1 MKRRRKYYR
10 RRGGIGL
17 SATVTLCLSGSL
29 LLFARAGG
37 EAYAQ
42 KFIDRLAGNSDFILR
57 AVSLELGMT
66 PDTAEVYAP
75 RTAAAARSED
85 AADPLAES
93 TYIPL
98 EEENDAPVL
107 DAADKAATITV
118 NNETSYEVDVAAC
131 LAAETSIRAEG
142 DGPQVLI
149 VHTHGSE
156 SYTPDAAFPYTP
168 TENER
173 TTDTRYNVVRVGD
186 ELQKVLEENGV
197 QAMHI
202 RDIFDSPAYSGSYDR
217 SLAAI
222 EDALAA
228 NPTIKIVIDVHRDS
242 ILTDDG
248 TAYKT
253 SCTIDGEEMAQLMFV
268 VGTDEGGLYHPDWQ
282 QNLNYVTGLQYQLN
296 RAYPGLMRPV
306 NLRTQRFNQHA
317 SPGSM
322 LIEVG
327 SSGNT
332 MPEALAAIRLFGQTL
347 ADDLNGA

>member
-1 MKRRRKYYR
+1 MVPRKRPVRR
-10 RRGGIGL
+10 RRGIGRP
-17 SATVTLCLSGSL
+17 AAVMLCCAAVL
-29 LLFARAGG
+29 LGLAHAGG
-37 EAYAQ
+37 EEAAQ
-42 KFIDRLAGNSDFILR
+42 RLLCRLADSGSFIQR
-57 AVSLELGMT
+57 AVSLELGLS
-66 PDTAEVYAP
+66 DTQAAVYMP

-85 AADPLAES
+85 ADDPLAES

-98 EEENDAPVL
+98 DEENDNPVL
-107 DAADKAATITV
+107 DAADKAATITI
-118 NNETSYEVDVAAC
+118 NNETSYAVDVADC
-131 LAAETSIRAEG
+131 LAADAAIHVSG

-186 ELQKVLEENGV
+186 ELQSVLEQNGIETV
-197 QAMHI
+197 HI

-222 EDALAA
+222 EQAVAE
-228 NPTIKIVIDVHRDS
+228 NPSIQIVIDLHRDS

-248 TAYKT
+248 QAYKT

-268 VGTDEGGLYHPDWQ
+268 VGTDDGGLTHPDWRD
-282 QNLNYVTGLQYQLN
+282 NLNYVTGLQYALN

-306 NLRTQRFNQHA
+306 NLRTQRFNQHVRA
-317 SPGSM
+317 GSM
-322 LIEVG
+322 LVEVG

-332 MPEALAAIRLFGQTL
+332 LPEALAAIRLFGQTL
-347 ADDLNGA
+347 ADDLNDA

>member
-17 SATVTLCLSGSL
+17 SATVTLCLAGSL

-131 LAAETSIRAEG
+131 LAADTSIRAEG

-332 MPEALAAIRLFGQTL
+332 MPEALASIRLFGQTL